1 MPKGFSFELER
12 TAVLLLLA
20 RAYNTSTMAFETHA
34 GIKTARWRLLFLV
47 SQLGTCTQKTLID
60 LIRVDAG
67 PITRELAQLE
77 TEGLILRADAEHD
90 KRLTNVSLTAPGKA
104 LVRRVMKKR
113 REFLE
118 RMLQGVPEHD
128 VQAFLRTLEA
138 IAQNL
143 SPA

>member
-1 MPKGFSFELER
+1 MPKEISFQLER

-20 RAYNTSTMAFETHA
+20 RAYNTSTMAFEAHA

-77 TEGLILRADAEHD
+77 AEGLIVRGDAEHD
-90 KRLTNVSLTAPGKA
+90 KRLTNVSLTASGKSM
-104 LVRRVMKKR
+104 VRRIMKKR

-118 RMLQGVPEHD
+118 RMLQGVPDQD
-128 VQAFLRTLEA
+128 VGVFLRTLEL
-138 IAQNL
+138 IALNL
-143 SPA
+143 SPD